1 MPEFRDRLR
10 RGFGLVDQ
18 LVHPSAAQDASG
30 LFRHR
35 AFIGAHLAC
44 GALALVAL
52 PMLLALHGPLS
63 PAAILVFAW
72 ALTQLPLAMY
82 VSRSGALARGQ
93 LGSAITSAGF
103 VAGLAALSGGL
114 ASPAL
119 AFLVL
124 APLEAALTR
133 RPGAVALTLAVCIGL
148 VALLAGVDA
157 NALTPAAPDPL
168 FGMLPV
174 GAVATAMALMLAS
187 LLALAFVADLR
198 AAEAQARGEAG
209 RHRLLA
215 LHARD
220 AVAVHEN
227 GGRIASISPTVRGL
241 FGLAPA
247 EFAGDG
253 FFQRLHVGDRPAY
266 LKAISDTGAD
276 GTPRRLE
283 LRLRRG
289 GNRPGETG
297 LSDFGWIDFEVM
309 TDPEGGRVVS
319 VIRDIDTRRE
329 MESDRDAAREAADA
343 AQEAR
348 SRFLA
353 TVSHELRTP
362 LNAILG
368 FSDLMRKL
376 PQAAAEPQKVQDYAG
391 LIHQSGSHLLQLVND
406 MLNMARIEAGQFRIA
421 VEAVDMRNC
430 LDGCRRMMAAE
441 ADQAG
446 LRLSSDIPLDLGE
459 FTADPRACRQ
469 IALNLLANSVKFT
482 PSGGR
487 IVLFARKE
495 ASGLVFGVRDTGVG
509 IEAADLERVT
519 KPFVQASDGTTR
531 AHEGA
536 GLGLSVV
543 KGLAEL
549 HGGRVTLESRV
560 GAGTCVTVYLPL
572 AQAPSTAIAEPADID
587 RMSASEPA
595 SDASV
600 AAGPAQ
606 AAAVRRIA

>member
-1 MPEFRDRLR
+1 MMPEYRDRLR
-10 RGFGLVDQ
+10 RGLALVDQ
-18 LVHPSAAQDASG
+18 LVHPSAARDAAG
-30 LFRHR
+30 LSRHR

-44 GALALVAL
+44 GALALAVL

-63 PAAILVFAW
+63 PTAILVFAW

-93 LGSAITSAGF
+93 LGSAVTSAGF

-119 AFLVL
+119 PFLVL

-133 RPGAVALTLAVCIGL
+133 RRGPVILALLVCLGLVAALAGADAVALL
-148 VALLAGVDA
+148 
-157 NALTPAAPDPL
+157 PAAPEPL
-168 FGMLPV
+168 FGLLPV

-198 AAEAQARGEAG
+198 AAEGEARGVAG

-215 LHARD
+215 LHSRD
-220 AVAVHEN
+220 AVAVHES

-266 LKAISDTGAD
+266 LKAVSDTAAD
-276 GTPRRLE
+276 GAARRLE

-297 LSDFGWIDFEVM
+297 VSEFGWIDFEVM
-309 TDPEGGRVVS
+309 TDAESGRVVS

-329 MESDRDAAREAADA
+329 MEADRDAAREAADA

-376 PQAAAEPQKVQDYAG
+376 PQAAADTRKVQDYAG

-406 MLNMARIEAGQFRIA
+406 MLNMARIEAGQFRIT
-421 VEAVDMRNC
+421 VEPVDMRKC

-441 ADQAG
+441 AEQAG

-482 PSGGR
+482 PAGGR

-509 IEAADLERVT
+509 ISAADLDRVT
-519 KPFVQASDGTTR
+519 KPFVQASDGTAR
-531 AHEGA
+531 SHDGA

-543 KGLAEL
+543 KGLADL
-549 HGGRVTLESRV
+549 HGGRMSLESRV
-560 GAGTCVTVYLPL
+560 GAGTCVTVYLPAAQVL
-572 AQAPSTAIAEPADID
+572 APAKPCPTVADDSHAAVPEDTAAH
-587 RMSASEPA
+587 
-595 SDASV
+595 V
-600 AAGPAQ
+600 AAE
-606 AAAVRRIA
+606 RRIA

>member
-1 MPEFRDRLR
+1 MMPEYRDRLR
-10 RGFGLVDQ
+10 RGLSLVDQ
-18 LVHPSAAQDASG
+18 LVHPSAARDAAG
-30 LFRHR
+30 LSRHR

-44 GALALVAL
+44 GALALAVL

-63 PAAILVFAW
+63 PTAILVFAW

-93 LGSAITSAGF
+93 LGSAVASAGF

-119 AFLVL
+119 PFLVL

-133 RPGAVALTLAVCIGL
+133 RRGPVVLTLLVCLVL
-148 VALLAGVDA
+148 VAALAGADVA
-157 NALTPAAPDPL
+157 ALMPAAPEPL
-168 FGMLPV
+168 FGLLPV

-198 AAEAQARGEAG
+198 AAEGQARGAAG
-209 RHRLLA
+209 GHRLLA
-215 LHARD
+215 RHARD
-220 AVAVHEN
+220 AVAVHES
-227 GGRIASISPTVRGL
+227 GGRIASISPSVRGV
-241 FGLAPA
+241 FGLAPS
-247 EFAGDG
+247 ELAGDG

-266 LKAISDTGAD
+266 LKAVSDTAAD
-276 GTPRRLE
+276 GAARRLE

-297 LSDFGWIDFEVM
+297 VSDFGWIDFEVM
-309 TDPEGGRVVS
+309 TDAESGRVVS

-329 MESDRDAAREAADA
+329 MEADRDAAREAADA

-376 PQAAAEPQKVQDYAG
+376 PQAAADTRKVQDYAG

-421 VEAVDMRNC
+421 VEPVDMRNC

-441 ADQAG
+441 AEQAG

-469 IALNLLANSVKFT
+469 IALNLLANAVKFT
-482 PSGGR
+482 PAGGR

-509 IEAADLERVT
+509 IAGADLDRVT
-519 KPFVQASDGTTR
+519 KPFVQASDGTAR
-531 AHEGA
+531 SHDGA

-549 HGGRVTLESRV
+549 HGGRISLESRV
-560 GAGTCVTVYLPL
+560 GAGTCVTVYLPVC
-572 AQAPSTAIAEPADID
+572 QAPAAVTADPANAEPAT
-587 RMSASEPA
+587 ASGA
-595 SDASV
+595 I
-600 AAGPAQ
+600 AAAECAQ
-606 AAAVRRIA
+606 AAVRRIA

>member
-1 MPEFRDRLR
+1 MPEYRDRLR
-10 RGFGLVDQ
+10 RGLALVDQ
-18 LVHPSAAQDASG
+18 LVHPSAARDAAG
-30 LFRHR
+30 LSRHR

-44 GALALVAL
+44 GALALAVL

-63 PAAILVFAW
+63 PTAILVFAW

-93 LGSAITSAGF
+93 LGSAVTSAGF

-119 AFLVL
+119 PFLVL

-133 RPGAVALTLAVCIGL
+133 RRGPVVLTLLVCLVL
-148 VALLAGVDA
+148 VAALAGADA
-157 NALTPAAPDPL
+157 AALLPAAPEPL
-168 FGMLPV
+168 FGLLPI

-198 AAEAQARGEAG
+198 AAEGQARGEAG

-220 AVAVHEN
+220 AVAVHES

-266 LKAISDTGAD
+266 LKAVSDTDAD
-276 GTPRRLE
+276 GATRRLE

-297 LSDFGWIDFEVM
+297 VSDFGWIDFEVM
-309 TDPEGGRVVS
+309 NDAESGRVVS

-329 MESDRDAAREAADA
+329 MEADRDAAREAADA

-368 FSDLMRKL
+368 FSELMRKL
-376 PQAAAEPQKVQDYAG
+376 PQAAADTRKVQDYAG

-406 MLNMARIEAGQFRIA
+406 MLNMARIEAGQFRIT
-421 VEAVDMRNC
+421 VEPVDMRNC

-441 ADQAG
+441 AEQAG

-509 IEAADLERVT
+509 IAGSDLARVT
-519 KPFVQASDGTTR
+519 KPFVQASDGTAR
-531 AHEGA
+531 AHDGA

-549 HGGRVTLESRV
+549 HGGRITLESRL
-560 GAGTCVTVYLPL
+560 GAGTCVTVYLPVG
-572 AQAPSTAIAEPADID
+572 Q
-587 RMSASEPA
+587 
-595 SDASV
+595 ASV
-600 AAGPAQ
+600 AAKADPAAAGPVAASAPGVRVAADPAQ
-606 AAAVRRIA
+606 DVAVRRIA